1 MAKKRDFKKW
11 LELGD
16 KFISASEKAKENLG
30 GKSTKEIWD
39 MLRQN
44 AQGLRNPETFAA
56 LGKRLAGSNPSEL
69 KNFKQ
74 KMRENFSNLSD
85 TDIANLTD
93 ALTRQE
99 GMPEY
104 INEKLKKA
112 DPKKPAPESQPTASE
127 KPTDQPA
134 EQPAE
139 KPIAKKE
146 EDKKEPARENEKSG
160 SMAKNLGWSLGKKAA
175 YSFLKKGKG
184 DDGKNKPD
192 GKTPPTPPK
201 P

>member
-74 KMRENFSNLSD
+74 KLRENFSSLSD
-85 TDIANLTD
+85 TDIADLTD

-104 INEKLKKA
+104 IQEKLKKA
-112 DPKKPAPESQPTASE
+112 DSKKTAPESQPNTSE
-127 KPTDQPA
+127 KPT
-134 EQPAE
+134 EQPV
-139 KPIAKKE
+139 AKKE
-146 EDKKEPARENEKSG
+146 EDKKEPVQENEKSG

-192 GKTPPTPPK
+192 GQTPPPSPK

>member
-56 LGKRLAGSNPSEL
+56 LGKRLAGSNPAEL

-74 KMRENFSNLSD
+74 KLRENFSSLSD
-85 TDIANLTD
+85 TDIADLTD

-112 DPKKPAPESQPTASE
+112 DHKKTAPESQPTTSE
-127 KPTDQPA
+127 KPT
-134 EQPAE
+134 EQ
-139 KPIAKKE
+139 PIAKKE

-160 SMAKNLGWSLGKKAA
+160 SMARNLGWSLGKKAA

-192 GKTPPTPPK
+192 GKTPPPSPK